1 MKGIIENLFYELKIF
16 DVDFDKSDIKFLH
29 KYRQAKIFVD
39 GKYIGYLGEY
49 FDEAQEIKPR
59 IYLAVLELENIYER
73 EFCKVKFKELNKFPE
88 IERDLALL
96 VNKNM
101 TAKEIYNIILE
112 FKQKNKVGILK
123 KIDLFDVY
131 EGKNLDGNLESMG
144 YKLIFRA
151 SDRTLKD
158 EEINLIMEN
167 MISFLKEKYDIN
179 LRV

>member
-1 MKGIIENLFYELKIF
+1 MKHKKLK
-16 DVDFDKSDIKFLH
+16 
-29 KYRQAKIFVD
+29 
-39 GKYIGYLGEY
+39 
-49 FDEAQEIKPR
+49 
-59 IYLAVLELENIYER
+59 